1 MKNEN
6 DDKADVRD
14 GIAETKGVKH
24 RLNTGYGLGL
34 KMVPREQNTKVYKM
48 LKELRSFMQQE

>member
-1 MKNEN
+1 MNEN

-14 GIAETKGVKH
+14 GIAETKGVLN
-24 RLNTGYGLGL
+24 RLNTGYGLSL

-48 LKELRSFMQQE
+48 LKQLRGSM